1 MNLTSSKLKS
11 FGDISLLA
19 QNTAQLSDSS
29 GKDGQFTAI
38 AAGNLSI
45 QGNAGINIQLSNN
58 PLSILKGDGNITLVS
73 DGVITGNTRFK
84 SGGTF
89 STQNLAGGLGNFKS
103 DPTLINLNGDPYQTL
118 ISSIGD
124 VNFGNYEGLAL
135 KVESQGSI
143 TGGNVK
149 ITGFNP
155 TLTTGS
161 DPDIAILTNGNTAYW
176 SERNSKLYFG
186 ETSKALK
193 KQNHRCASCGLKFID
208 EERIHLHHIDGNHV
222 NWKKNNLEAIHE
234 SCHDYKHMSKSAK
247 LRTSEAGC
255 GESRTPR
262 FN

>member
-161 DPDIAILTNGNTAYW
+161 DPDIAILTSGSALILRAGVPTLANSLQLPSGEVGGATFTSIGN
-176 SERNSKLYFG
+176 S
-186 ETSKALK
+186 
-193 KQNHRCASCGLKFID
+193 
-208 EERIHLHHIDGNHV
+208 
-222 NWKKNNLEAIHE
+222 
-234 SCHDYKHMSKSAK
+234 SKSANIT
-247 LRTSEAGC
+247 LGNIV
-255 GESRTPR
+255 R
-262 FN
+262 FVA